1 MIKYI
6 SKFLYVLPGSAS
18 SLVGLMSLFTLT
30 SVLEALGIGLIGPF
44 LNLAS
49 RPESIKEIY
58 FLNWIYTKLDLQSKS
73 QFIFLIGVIIIILFC
88 IRSLLYFL
96 AKTYI
101 FRFSFNQKG
110 KICSRLLKAYLEAP
124 YTFYLKKNTSTLIQN
139 IIIETQKFCDGCML
153 PFLDAIANSIII
165 LILLSLLAKT
175 NVLFLVMVLGV
186 LIPVFLIF
194 HRLKDRLVR
203 WGREGSQSQA
213 EMIRII
219 NHSLGGFK
227 DTRIIGC
234 EEYFEKQLEQQIK
247 IHENAVS
254 SLYTSQALPRI
265 IIEALLIMFT
275 VLFVSIYQV
284 FYPGGQDITSVL
296 GIFAIAS
303 IRLLPSAS
311 QLISGMN
318 ILQNTSYVLDMLYF
332 DIKEIEEEKLEK
344 SSLLNPNL
352 SVVDSLNHKHFSG
365 RAMPFMN
372 QVELKNITYT
382 YPETSKPAI
391 ENISLIL
398 KKGQS
403 IAFIGKSGA
412 GKTTLVDVILGLL
425 KLEKGDILV
434 DGVSTYTNIREWQNL
449 IGYIPQSIFL
459 IDDTVESNIAFG
471 VPDHLIDLERL
482 NKAIRSAQLTE
493 LIEELPDGIKTV
505 VGERGIRLSGGQR
518 QRIGIARSLYH
529 EREILVLDEA
539 TSALDNETESLVT
552 EAIRSLSG
560 QKTIIIIA
568 HRLTTVEHCDWVY
581 LLERGRIVQ
590 SGSYREVVVG
600 DKVNNF
606 AEKADED
613 NLYSE

>member
-1 MIKYI
+1 
-6 SKFLYVLPGSAS
+6 
-18 SLVGLMSLFTLT
+18 
-30 SVLEALGIGLIGPF
+30 
-44 LNLAS
+44 
-49 RPESIKEIY
+49 
-58 FLNWIYTKLDLQSKS
+58 
-73 QFIFLIGVIIIILFC
+73 
-88 IRSLLYFL
+88 
-96 AKTYI
+96 
-101 FRFSFNQKG
+101 
-110 KICSRLLKAYLEAP
+110 
-124 YTFYLKKNTSTLIQN
+124 
-139 IIIETQKFCDGCML
+139 
-153 PFLDAIANSIII
+153 
-165 LILLSLLAKT
+165 
-175 NVLFLVMVLGV
+175 
-186 LIPVFLIF
+186 
-194 HRLKDRLVR
+194 
-203 WGREGSQSQA
+203 
-213 EMIRII
+213 
-219 NHSLGGFK
+219 
-227 DTRIIGC
+227 
-234 EEYFEKQLEQQIK
+234 
-247 IHENAVS
+247 
-254 SLYTSQALPRI
+254 
-265 IIEALLIMFT
+265 
-275 VLFVSIYQV
+275 
-284 FYPGGQDITSVL
+284 
-296 GIFAIAS
+296 
-303 IRLLPSAS
+303 
-311 QLISGMN
+311 
-318 ILQNTSYVLDMLYF
+318 MLYF

-352 SVVDSLNHKHFSG
+352 SVGDSLNHKHFSG

-471 VPDHLIDLERL
+471 VPEHLIDLERL

>member
-1 MIKYI
+1 
-6 SKFLYVLPGSAS
+6 L
-18 SLVGLMSLFTLT
+18 GLILLFTLT

-44 LNLAS
+44 LGLAS
-49 RPESIKEIY
+49 NPESISEIY
-58 FLNWIYTKLDLQSKS
+58 FLNWLYEKLALQSKS
-73 QFIFLIGVIIIILFC
+73 QFIFLLGLVIIVLFC
-88 IRSLLYFL
+88 MKSLSYFL

-124 YTFYLKKNTSTLIQN
+124 YTFFLKKNTSRLIQN

-153 PFLDAIANSIII
+153 PFLDTISNFIVV

-175 NVLFLVMVLGV
+175 NVLFLVMVSAI

-194 HRLKDRLVR
+194 HRLKNRLVK
-203 WGREGSQSQA
+203 WGREGSESQT

-219 NHSLGGFK
+219 NHGLGGFK

-234 EEYFEKQLEQQIK
+234 EAYFEKQLEHQVN
-247 IHENAVS
+247 IHENAAT

-265 IIEALLIMFT
+265 IIEALLIIF
-275 VLFVSIYQV
+275 VVFFVSISQFV
-284 FYPGGQDITSVL
+284 SRGEQDITPVL
-296 GIFAIAS
+296 GVFAIAS

-311 QLISGMN
+311 QLVSGMN

-332 DIKEIEEEKLEK
+332 DLKEIEQEKLEK
-344 SSLLNPNL
+344 NILLNQSL
-352 SVVDSLNHKHFSG
+352 SIGNSLDDKHFPS
-365 RAMPFMN
+365 RTMPFME
-372 QVELKNITYT
+372 QVELKNISYT
-382 YPETSKPAI
+382 YPDTSKPAI

-398 KKGQS
+398 RKGQS

-425 KLEKGDILV
+425 MPEKGDILV
-434 DGVSTYTNIREWQNL
+434 DGISTYPNIRGWQNL
-449 IGYIPQSIFL
+449 IGYIPQSIYL
-459 IDDTVESNIAFG
+459 MDDTVESNIAFG
-471 VPDHLIDLERL
+471 VPDHLINLERL
-482 NKAIRSAQLTE
+482 DKAIRAAQLTE

-568 HRLTTVEHCDWVY
+568 HRLTTVEHCDCVY
-581 LLERGRIVQ
+581 LLEKGRIVQ

-606 AEKADED
+606 VEKVDED